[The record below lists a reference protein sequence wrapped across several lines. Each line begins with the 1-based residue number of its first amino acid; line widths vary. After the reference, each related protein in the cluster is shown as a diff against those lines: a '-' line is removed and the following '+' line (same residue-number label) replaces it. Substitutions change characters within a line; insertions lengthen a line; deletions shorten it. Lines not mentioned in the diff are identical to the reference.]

1 MELITS
7 LLGGPGGWIAGL
19 IAGAV
24 ALIATYFGGR
34 KIGKTQEKAKADVA
48 AAKIESQQVAAA
60 SEKQQQATKAAKDVT
75 LENQSVSDDAARE
88 RLQQSK
94 YNRP

>member
-1 MELITS
+1 MELINS
-7 LLGGPGGWIAGL
+7 LFGGPGGWIAGL

-48 AAKIESQQVAAA
+48 AAKVESQQVAAA

-75 LENQSVSDDAARE
+75 IENQSVSDDAARE

>member
-1 MELITS
+1 MELINS
-7 LLGGPGGWIAGL
+7 LFGGPGGWITGL

-24 ALIATYFGGR
+24 ALFATYFGGR

-75 LENQSVSDDAARE
+75 IENQSISDDAARE

-94 YNRP
+94 YNQP

>member
-7 LLGGPGGWIAGL
+7 VFTGGTAWAAAL
-19 IAGAV
+19 IAGAL
-24 ALIATYFGGR
+24 ALIATYLGGR

-48 AAKIESQQVAAA
+48 AAKVESQQVSAA

-75 LENQSVSDDAARE
+75 IENQSVSDNAARE

>member
-1 MELITS
+1 MDLIASFFSGAT
-7 LLGGPGGWIAGL
+7 GWAAAL
-19 IAGAV
+19 IAGAL
-24 ALIATYFGGR
+24 ALIASYFSGR

-48 AAKIESQQVAAA
+48 AAKVESQQIAAA
-60 SEKQQQATKAAKDVT
+60 SEKQQQATKAAKDVSI
-75 LENQSVSDDAARE
+75 ENQSVSDDAARE

>member
-1 MELITS
+1 MELVTS
-7 LLGGPGGWIAGL
+7 LFGGPGGWIAGL

-48 AAKIESQQVAAA
+48 AAKVESQQVAAA

-75 LENQSVSDDAARE
+75 IENQSVSDDAARE

>member
-7 LLGGPGGWIAGL
+7 LFSGGTAWAAAL

-48 AAKIESQQVAAA
+48 AAKVESQQVAAA

-75 LENQSVSDDAARE
+75 IENQSVSDDAARE

>member
-7 LLGGPGGWIAGL
+7 LFIGGTAWAAAL
-19 IAGAV
+19 IAGAL

-48 AAKIESQQVAAA
+48 AAKVESQQVAAA

-75 LENQSVSDDAARE
+75 IENQSVSDDAARE

-94 YNRP
+94 YHRP

>member
-1 MELITS
+1 MELIASFFSGRT
-7 LLGGPGGWIAGL
+7 GWAAAL
-19 IAGAV
+19 IAGAL
-24 ALIATYFGGR
+24 ALIASYFGGR

-48 AAKIESQQVAAA
+48 AAKVESQQVAEA
-60 SEKQQQATKAAKDVT
+60 SEKQQQATKAAKDVSI
-75 LENQSVSDDAARE
+75 ENQSVSDDAARE

>member
-1 MELITS
+1 MEIITS
-7 LLGGPGGWIAGL
+7 LFSSAGGWATAL
-19 IAGAV
+19 IAGAL

-48 AAKIESQQVAAA
+48 AAKVESQQVAAA
-60 SEKQQQATKAAKDVT
+60 SEKQQQAIKAAKDVT
-75 LENQSVSDDAARE
+75 IENQSVSDDAARE

>member
-7 LLGGPGGWIAGL
+7 LFSSAGGWAAAL
-19 IAGAV
+19 IAGAL

-48 AAKIESQQVAAA
+48 AAKVESQQVAAA
-60 SEKQQQATKAAKDVT
+60 SDKQQQASKAAKDVNI
-75 LENQSVSDDAARE
+75 ENQSVSDSAARE